1 VVVGVAMEVVVAAAV
16 AMVVVAAATPGLA
29 AAATLGSLDV
39 EVAADSEAA
48 LGSEVAG
55 VAAAGSL
62 STGLVVTTDSVMTT
76 GSVTTT
82 GSMGEPAADPGER
95 AACAKSHDLT
105 LLLGLTGAAAPGTC
119 SPSATWKTNG
129 DLMSAHRQVGAAR
142 GTHGPTWRR
151 CLQPPV
157 KLKPRCWPCFQLR
170 RVRG

>member
-1 VVVGVAMEVVVAAAV
+1 MEVVVAAAV

-29 AAATLGSLDV
+29 AAATLGSL
-39 EVAADSEAA
+39 
-48 LGSEVAG
+48 G

-157 KLKPRCWPCFQLR
+157 KLKPRCW
-170 RVRG
+170 